1 MIDGKGRL
9 MGRAFQHMRVTSG
22 KVAEGRTIMDT
33 EGVGRAIAVGKAA
46 NDAVEQALSKTSLAE
61 LVRGVG

>member
-9 MGRAFQHMRVTSG
+9 MARAFQHMRGTSG
-22 KVAEGRTIMDT
+22 KVAEGRTIMGT

-46 NDAVEQALSKTSLAE
+46 SDAVEQALSKTSLAE
-61 LVRGVG
+61 LVCGVG